1 MVEVKIKMKKVYLVF
16 ERGVNIDCPPILIA
30 IFSNRREA
38 EKCAKEINENS
49 LLKCW
54 VEEWKVYDNVKEKEM

>member
-1 MVEVKIKMKKVYLVF
+1 MF
-16 ERGVNIDCPPILIA
+16 ERGINIDCPPILIA
-30 IFSNRREA
+30 IFSNKREA

-54 VEEWKVYDNVKEKEM
+54 VEEWKVYDKVKEKEM